1 MAFAVYAQR
10 TGEFAIF
17 EIDDGGNERCLYECK
32 GYAGRRNGR
41 NNHLAQELKGVGP
54 LPVGFYRVA
63 VRHHGRFRAP
73 AFALEPFTTNTMFG
87 RSGFWIHGDNATND
101 ASSGC
106 IILERRHRD
115 AVLALGVSQLEVQ
128 AG

>member
-87 RSGFWIHGDNATND
+87 RSGFWIHGGIH
-101 ASSGC
+101 SEGC
-106 IILERRHRD
+106 IMLDRHVRQLV
-115 AVLALGVSQLEVQ
+115 AALVGLGFTKLRVVE
-128 AG
+128 G